1 MGEYPFKSLVKNS
14 TNHIYICIYIYVSEK
29 IQLITK
35 HYLSGQTAFLKVFFA
50 VLWIERSY
58 KCETKKK
65 FIRPIQAEPSSRR
78 CEDYFRILNQA
89 ILIREKC
96 MLAKLQCQL
105 ISTGLTFVPLTTSSS
120 IHWLTNQLSLSMK
133 KKLVNVCVCIFFT
146 SFIVCLASFRSEKNK
161 NWIKT

>member
-35 HYLSGQTAFLKVFFA
+35 HYLSGQTAF
-50 VLWIERSY
+50 W
-58 KCETKKK
+58 KCFSQYCESNAHINAKRKK

-120 IHWLTNQLSLSMK
+120 IHWLTNQLSLSIK